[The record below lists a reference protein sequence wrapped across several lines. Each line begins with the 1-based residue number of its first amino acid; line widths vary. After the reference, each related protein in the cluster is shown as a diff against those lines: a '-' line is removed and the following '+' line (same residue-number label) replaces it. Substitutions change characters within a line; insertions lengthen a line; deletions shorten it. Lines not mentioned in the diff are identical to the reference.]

1 MLYFIDEKYTEELKN
16 ILRFNTSATTNDLII
31 LVITTISS
39 FVLFYITKFTLGRII
54 VPIIKNSKAKW
65 NNTLVD
71 NSVFRTLAH
80 LVPATIILFTAQLYQ
95 NETIQLIS
103 DKLARIYTLIFVQL
117 LIYRTLNAL
126 NDMFKLSKLSKR
138 LSIKG
143 YIQMGQILSLFVIL
157 LLMFSIITGT
167 NMSKI
172 LTGMTAM
179 VAILILVFKDSIL
192 GVVSSIQIAMDN
204 SIEPGDW
211 VTVPSHNADGEVL
224 EIGLLS
230 AKVQNWDKTIS
241 SVPTYSLITDSY
253 QNWRGMQES
262 GGRRIKRSIFIDANS
277 VKFCDDKL
285 LNKLKGLKSIHDYIE
300 KKQNEINSFNTK
312 NNISPEDLNIGNGR
326 KQTNLGIFR
335 EYLTQMLKEHPD
347 INKNMTLMVRQL
359 DSTEKGI
366 PLEIYAFS
374 SNKEWVKYE
383 GIQADIF
390 DFIFANIQTFELQV
404 FQSPSGSDFRNM
416 VNKQQI
422 KSNIS

>member
-1 MLYFIDEKYTEELKN
+1 MTFFIDQTHIEEVQN
-16 ILRFNTSATTNDLII
+16 ILKFNSSPNTNDLII
-31 LVITTISS
+31 ASITIILSIILYFVAKLTI
-39 FVLFYITKFTLGRII
+39 GRII
-54 VPIIKNSKAKW
+54 VPIIKNSKTRW
-65 NNTLVD
+65 DDTLVD

-80 LVPATIILFTAQLYQ
+80 LIPATIILFTAHLYQ
-95 NETIQLIS
+95 NETIQIIS
-103 DKLARIYTLIFVQL
+103 SKTAKIYTLIFVAL
-117 LIYRTLNAL
+117 LIYRILNAL

-157 LLMFSIITGT
+157 LLIYSTITGT

-192 GVVSSIQIAMDN
+192 GIVSSIQIAIDN

-211 VTVPSHNADGEVL
+211 LTIPSHNADGEVL

-230 AKVQNWDKTIS
+230 AKIQNWDKTIS

-277 VKFCDDKL
+277 VKFCDENL
-285 LNKLKGLKSIHDYIE
+285 LNKLKGLKSINSYIE
-300 KKQNEINSFNTK
+300 KKQEEINSFNSK
-312 NNISPEDLNIGNGR
+312 NNISSNDLSIGNGR
-326 KQTNLGIFR
+326 RQTNLGIFR
-335 EYLTQMLKEHPD
+335 EYLTQMLMEHPD
-347 INKNMTLMVRQL
+347 INKEMTLMVRQL
-359 DSTEKGI
+359 DPTEKGI

-374 SNKEWVKYE
+374 GNKEWIRYE
-383 GIQADIF
+383 AIQADIF
-390 DFIFANIQTFELQV
+390 DFIFANIRTFELQI
-404 FQSPSGSDFRNM
+404 FQNPSGSDLKKLTN
-416 VNKQQI
+416 
-422 KSNIS
+422 

>member
-16 ILRFNTSATTNDLII
+16 ILHFNTSATTNDLII

-404 FQSPSGSDFRNM
+404 FQSPSGSDFRNL

>member
-404 FQSPSGSDFRNM
+404 FQSPSGSDFRNL